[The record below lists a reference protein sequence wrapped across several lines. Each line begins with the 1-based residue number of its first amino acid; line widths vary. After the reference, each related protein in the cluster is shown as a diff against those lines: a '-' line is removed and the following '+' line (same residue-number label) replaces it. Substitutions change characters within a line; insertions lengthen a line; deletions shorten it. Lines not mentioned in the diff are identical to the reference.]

1 LCGTRANLSIT
12 FQKRGLSHGIRAM
25 LINTGNANAAPVM
38 SYRAHAAIALA
49 RELNLAPEQV
59 CRFHGRHHGAAAA

>member
-12 FQKRGLSHGIRAM
+12 FQNAGLSHGIRAM

-38 SYRAHAAIALA
+38 VTVRTQPLRWRAS
-49 RELNLAPEQV
+49 
-59 CRFHGRHHGAAAA
+59 